1 MSFLILFFPHK
12 LRNDTSI
19 KYKIKIMTIRH
30 NNNYFIGRKID
41 KIEYLDKLKP
51 VRKVT
56 SVNINNWLNKN
67 QRCKTKKQI

>member
-1 MSFLILFFPHK
+1 MSDISILFPK

-30 NNNYFIGRKID
+30 NNNYFIGRNID
-41 KIEYLDKLKP
+41 EIEYPDKVKP

-56 SVNINNWLNKN
+56 NVNLNNWLNKN
-67 QRCKTKKQI
+67 QWCKNKKLS